1 MKKGG
6 SRGLGAVYHRPD
18 SQDWWIR
25 YSVGGVER
33 RESSK
38 SPKHSVATDLLK
50 ARLREIADGTYLAP
64 RERGVTVMDLLDD
77 LVADYTMRR
86 LASLRT
92 VRQHRA
98 ALLDLD
104 PDTETEKP
112 GPHGLGAL
120 PAAALSTA
128 RLTRLV
134 TYWQDRDVAPATI
147 NKRLGTLRAA
157 YYLGLEADPPKVKRV
172 PKMPKLDELNAR
184 EGFFERGEFTAVLA
198 ELPDDGLRDFVDWS
212 YWTGMRKGEIA
223 KLTWAAFDR
232 ETWTLTLPARSSKT
246 KKPRRL
252 ALRGPLRAII
262 ERRVAARRLDCPL
275 IFWRMSDGKPTRV
288 YEFRKAW
295 ATACTTAGLSGKLFH
310 DLRRTG
316 VRNLVRAGVTRK
328 VAMKISGHLTEH
340 VFERYNI
347 DTDDD
352 LGEAVEKVA
361 AYVDTLPT
369 SRTVVPIATTGT
381 ER

>member
-1 MKKGG
+1 MTKGG
-6 SRGLGAVYHRPD
+6 GRGLGKVYRRPD
-18 SQDWWIR
+18 SDVWWIR
-25 YSVGGVER
+25 YSVEGVEY

-38 SPKHSVATDLLK
+38 STKHADATDLLK
-50 ARLREIADGTYLAP
+50 ARVKEVGEGTFAAP
-64 RERGVTVMDLLDD
+64 ATRDVTVAALLDD
-77 LVADYTMRR
+77 LVVNHKMRR

-92 VRQHRA
+92 VMQHRA
-98 ALLDLD
+98 ALVD
-104 PDTETEKP
+104 PDPRTGKP
-112 GPHGLGAL
+112 SPRGIGGLA
-120 PAAALSTA
+120 AAALTTA

-134 TYWQDRDVAPATI
+134 TEWQDQGVAPATI

-157 YYLGLEADPPKVKRV
+157 YYLAFRSDPPKVRRV
-172 PKMPKLDELNAR
+172 PTMPRLDELNAR
-184 EGFFERGEFTAVLA
+184 EGFFERGEFLAVLA
-198 ELPDDGLRDFVDWS
+198 HLPDDGLRDMVEWS
-212 YWTGMRKGEIA
+212 YWTGMRKGEVA

-246 KKPRRL
+246 KRPRKL

-262 ERRVAARRLDCPL
+262 ERRVVARRLDCPL

-295 ATACTTAGLSGKLFH
+295 ATACEAAGVAGRLFH

-316 VRNLVRAGVTRK
+316 VRNLVRAGVPRK

-347 DTDDD
+347 DTDED
-352 LGEAVEKVA
+352 LGQAVEKVA

-369 SRTVVPIATTGT
+369 TPAVVPIASAS
-381 ER
+381 